1 MPSNTLDRPR
11 PRPGRLRRLH
21 AGLLFVIVSALCG
34 MLAAGVAM
42 PAVGA
47 AVMGGKAAEGT
58 LDDLPAAFDQPAQS
72 QRSEVQ
78 DVNDDVLA
86 YFYDENRVY
95 VTLDKIAP
103 VMQQAQIAIE
113 DHRFYEHGPLDAIGT
128 LRAFLT
134 NLVAGGVTQGGSTL
148 TQQYVKMVQV
158 EEANK
163 AGDEAGVQAAQDDSY
178 GRKIK
183 ELRYA
188 ISVEKTLSKD
198 QILERY
204 LNIAYYGDGA
214 YGVEAAAEHYFGT
227 TAAKLTLAQATML
240 AGLVQNP
247 TAYNPV
253 QHETAGIQ
261 RRNVVINRM
270 AELGVVTKA
279 QAKKAIATEFRE
291 KKVTSKVNGCQ
302 GTDYPFV
309 CDYVYRSLEQTP
321 SLGDSVEDR
330 QEAIK
335 RGGLVI
341 KTKFDPDTQDK
352 IQRSV
357 STVAGPIDP
366 VIAAMSMIEPGT
378 GLVVAMAQSRPTMGD
393 STKKGQTYW
402 NYNVT
407 PDMGGAQGFQAG
419 STFKAFTAAAALEQG
434 IPLSKRYNA
443 RSTMDFTGRS
453 FETCDGTS
461 QVSSWRVSN
470 STGVNGT
477 MDMNRAAEYSVNT
490 YFVQLALDV
499 GMCNV
504 VQMAEKL
511 GIESST
517 EDAPVSSYADK
528 PSFTLG
534 TLEVSPLSV
543 AEAYATFASG
553 GVHCDPIIVESITDS
568 TGAKRD
574 VPSGNCQ
581 RVISEDVANAMNSL
595 LSSVMTKGTGQRV
608 RTADGRPQAG
618 KTGTIDSNAAVW
630 FAGYTPQAAGVAMIS
645 IDNTRKPFL
654 KGEAGSR
661 ASGLKGYVVPSTG
674 LALEGS
680 GSGDAGQ
687 EIWKPAM
694 EAYLR
699 GKAMQSFNAPPA
711 NLVNGRS
718 SDYRNGMPDRRDG
731 ADQTAPG
738 PDQTAPGPDQTTPED
753 ADPDGPR

>member
-1 MPSNTLDRPR
+1 M
-11 PRPGRLRRLH
+11 
-21 AGLLFVIVSALCG
+21 
-34 MLAAGVAM
+34 
-42 PAVGA
+42 
-47 AVMGGKAAEGT
+47 
-58 LDDLPAAFDQPAQS
+58 
-72 QRSEVQ
+72 
-78 DVNDDVLA
+78 
-86 YFYDENRVY
+86 
-95 VTLDKIAP
+95 
-103 VMQQAQIAIE
+103 
-113 DHRFYEHGPLDAIGT
+113 
-128 LRAFLT
+128 
-134 NLVAGGVTQGGSTL
+134 
-148 TQQYVKMVQV
+148 
-158 EEANK
+158 
-163 AGDEAGVQAAQDDSY
+163 
-178 GRKIK
+178 
-183 ELRYA
+183 
-188 ISVEKTLSKD
+188 
-198 QILERY
+198 
-204 LNIAYYGDGA
+204 
-214 YGVEAAAEHYFGT
+214 
-227 TAAKLTLAQATML
+227 
-240 AGLVQNP
+240 
-247 TAYNPV
+247 
-253 QHETAGIQ
+253 
-261 RRNVVINRM
+261 
-270 AELGVVTKA
+270 
-279 QAKKAIATEFRE
+279 
-291 KKVTSKVNGCQ
+291 NGCQ

-352 IQRSV
+352 IQKSV
-357 STVAGPIDP
+357 STVAGPTDR

-443 RSTMDFTGRS
+443 RSTMDFSGRS

-461 QVSSWRVSN
+461 QVSGWRVSN

-499 GMCNV
+499 GMCDV

-574 VPSGNCQ
+574 GAERQLPAGDQ
-581 RVISEDVANAMNSL
+581 RGRRQRHELVAVLGDDQGHRPA
-595 LSSVMTKGTGQRV
+595 GDGPP
-608 RTADGRPQAG
+608 TAARRPARP
-618 KTGTIDSNAAVW
+618 A
-630 FAGYTPQAAGVAMIS
+630 
-645 IDNTRKPFL
+645 
-654 KGEAGSR
+654 
-661 ASGLKGYVVPSTG
+661 PST
-674 LALEGS
+674 ATPRS
-680 GSGDAGQ
+680 GS
-687 EIWKPAM
+687 PATPRRP
-694 EAYLR
+694 R
-699 GKAMQSFNAPPA
+699 GW
-711 NLVNGRS
+711 R
-718 SDYRNGMPDRRDG
+718 
-731 ADQTAPG
+731 
-738 PDQTAPGPDQTTPED
+738 
-753 ADPDGPR
+753 